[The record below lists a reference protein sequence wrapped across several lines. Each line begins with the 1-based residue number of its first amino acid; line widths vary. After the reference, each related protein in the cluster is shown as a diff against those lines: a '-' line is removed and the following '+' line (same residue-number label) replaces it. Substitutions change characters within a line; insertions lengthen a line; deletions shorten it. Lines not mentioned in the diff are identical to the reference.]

1 MLLFSR
7 RYASELNQ
15 MKLQIVN
22 RRTGISNLVNTVST
36 CHLFIELKYII
47 DLYYTSKHG
56 IIPPKML
63 GNHTQAGGSAIA
75 GVGLGVMGEFIH
87 SIQSFH
93 FLFYPSIPAPIRV

>member
-36 CHLFIELKYII
+36 CHLFKELKYII

-56 IIPPKML
+56 IIPPKVFCH
-63 GNHTQAGGSAIA
+63 HTQAGGPEVA
-75 GVGLGVMGEFIH
+75 GVGLFIVGK
-87 SIQSFH
+87 
-93 FLFYPSIPAPIRV
+93 LLND